1 MFGHFYNQGMRKM
14 AVRTSVK
21 FLITYKL
28 KEQGTDSTIQSIRVL
43 CNMPKEKVFGK
54 IRPTT

>member
-14 AVRTSVK
+14 TVKNFSVK

-28 KEQGTDSTIQSIRVL
+28 KEQDQIVQYNL
-43 CNMPKEKVFGK
+43 LECL
-54 IRPTT
+54 

>member
-14 AVRTSVK
+14 TVALVK

-28 KEQGTDSTIQSIRVL
+28 KEQVQIVQYNL
-43 CNMPKEKVFGK
+43 LECL
-54 IRPTT
+54 